1 MRVQTPLFGSVARTN
16 FSESDSF
23 PQPAIELS
31 TMPCSEDVSKE
42 LLTGY
47 SKNETLND
55 DEIDDD
61 DDNDC
66 PAVQS
71 DEN

>member
-1 MRVQTPLFGSVARTN
+1 
-16 FSESDSF
+16 
-23 PQPAIELS
+23 
-31 TMPCSEDVSKE
+31 MPCSEDVSKE

-66 PAVQS
+66 PAVHS